1 METVMATFQNSRI
14 DFSSHQLEVRKKMKE
29 IHDKLLDNDY
39 GEAANL
45 IDHTVV
51 ELRLMKAAINSHVT

>member
-1 METVMATFQNSRI
+1 
-14 DFSSHQLEVRKKMKE
+14 MKE